1 MFEHLSNPEYMHV
14 LLNPLP
20 VYGLAMGV
28 LGLLIGLIFNTKS
41 ARVTALALVFIGG
54 ISAWPVYHYGEEG
67 YDRVLS
73 MADRDGVKWLDEH
86 MRRAEKLIYVF
97 YVVAGVAAVAIAS
110 EFKFP
115 RAARPLA
122 VATLVLAGSN
132 LAVGGFISYA
142 GGHVRH
148 REFRYEPPPEKIE
161 AEEHHHGGADE
172 HMEHAAKSDAHDESK
187 SGAMDHGAMPGM
199 QSPAPS
205 PNEHAGHDEAASP
218 PAPTSD
224 EEQKQL
230 EASRHQLE
238 ASRLQLEASR
248 KQLEATE
255 GAKGGTASP
264 SPSPSPSPHADE
276 HKHEHQH

>member
-54 ISAWPVYHYGEEG
+54 ISAWPVYHYGQEG

-73 MADRDGVKWLDEH
+73 MSDTEGTKWLDEH

-97 YVVAGVAAVAIAS
+97 YAVAAVSAVAIGA
-110 EFKFP
+110 EFKYQ

-122 VATLVLAGSN
+122 IVTLLLAGTN
-132 LAVGGFISYA
+132 LGVGGFISYA

-148 REFRYEPPPEKIE
+148 KEFRYEPAPNPKEE
-161 AEEHHHGGADE
+161 EEHHHHGDGDE
-172 HMEHAAKSDAHDESK
+172 HMEHGTKGDAHDESK

-199 QSPAPS
+199 QSPAAS

-218 PAPTSD
+218 
-224 EEQKQL
+224 
-230 EASRHQLE
+230 
-238 ASRLQLEASR
+238 
-248 KQLEATE
+248 
-255 GAKGGTASP
+255 
-264 SPSPSPSPHADE
+264 ADIGRRGE
-276 HKHEHQH
+276 TTRS